1 MPGSACVSLKQ
12 TRSWKLD
19 SQALAAF
26 GAACIDHGAAT
37 TGLHADQKPW
47 VRARRILEGWY
58 VRFIWNFPNR
68 LSFDPAPKP

>member
-37 TGLHADQKPW
+37 TGLHADQETVGTGAADFGRL
-47 VRARRILEGWY
+47 VRAFHLE
-58 VRFIWNFPNR
+58 F
-68 LSFDPAPKP
+68 S